1 MDELL
6 TSVYEVPDMS
16 LKYPGVELA
25 RENTDDSFEDFNKM
39 FFDISD
45 NKVEKLKGIQL
56 PDLRFPSSTLTVP
69 PSKPQT
75 ESQAE
80 SQTVSQ
86 SVKQPVKTSNIDKY
100 VKEYLMANYGLD
112 AIHASA
118 LVGVWRAE
126 SGLNPGIKSK
136 KDSGS
141 GIAQWTGVRHQ
152 TFKEYYEKLF
162 GRKCPGITNTTLE
175 EQIAVAMAEYQGRP
189 GNWKDFLSR
198 KDLQGA
204 TDSVLRGYENGGTNK
219 LASIAKINEIYTNNG
234 SGTYKKLMRDRLN
247 YAERALKALRGGKLY
262 GNS

>member
-56 PDLRFPSSTLTVP
+56 PDLRFPSNAPTMS
-69 PSKPQT
+69 
-75 ESQAE
+75 ESQA
-80 SQTVSQ
+80 VSQ
-86 SVKQPVKTSNIDKY
+86 PVKQPVKTSNIDKY

-141 GIAQWTGVRHQ
+141 GIAQWTGSRHKVFEQ
-152 TFKEYYEKLF
+152 YYEKLF
-162 GRKCPGITNTTLE
+162 NKKCPGITKTTLE
-175 EQIAVAMAEYQGRP
+175 EQIAVAIAEYQGRP
-189 GNWKDFLSR
+189 NNWQDFLSR
-198 KDLQGA
+198 KNLREA
-204 TDSVLRGYENGGTNK
+204 TDSVLRGYENGGTNA
-219 LASIAKINEIYTNNG
+219 LASIAQIDQIYTNVG
-234 SGTYKKLMRDRLN
+234 SGNYNSLMKDRLN
-247 YAERALKALRGGKLY
+247 YAELALKALRGGKLY